1 MAALVTSSCPLGLNL
16 VKPSR
21 RTSHSSTRV
30 NQVGF
35 STNYNRVKPLHVTR
49 RLQGESFLLNLP
61 RASDDR
67 GIGSFGNDSSN
78 DITFVGKI
86 AAISFAGAAVIK
98 YGSLILDVPFQ
109 PNALLAMLLVLGPPT
124 AYALLLWINSPP
136 KL

>member
-1 MAALVTSSCPLGLNL
+1 MAACMISSCPLGPNCA
-16 VKPSR
+16 KPSR
-21 RTSHSSTRV
+21 RASYSSAKA
-30 NQVGF
+30 NQIGIPKHCKNF
-35 STNYNRVKPLHVTR
+35 ESLHIAR
-49 RLQGESFLLNLP
+49 RLQSDSLLILP

-78 DITFVGKI
+78 DITFIGKI

-109 PNALLAMLLVLGPPT
+109 PNALLAMLLVLGPPA

-136 KL
+136 KI